1 MKFQIVSDSSCDLP
15 KERVRNWELI
25 LFRFMFLL
33 KKKTI

>member
-1 MKFQIVSDSSCDLP
+1 MKFQIVSDSFVICRKS
-15 KERVRNWELI
+15 VHRNWGLI

>member
-1 MKFQIVSDSSCDLP
+1 MKFQIVSDSSVICR
-15 KERVRNWELI
+15 KSVRRNWELI